1 MRMMPSTAENPP
13 HTLCMPC
20 SCQADIM
27 RHRGTRQS
35 PAVVPCGICMVAT
48 PGSWYQTQ
56 LAALGQPGDPVP
68 WLSQHHKLAQ
78 TTTSRTPT
86 APTGKGGTGGA
97 ERRSMGGGAEGLRP
111 KDDLEPCRRPR
122 TRPRRP
128 APGPPGLVPHQHALR
143 RVVAPDAPKLGRVL
157 RARAPTVRPASRFSG
172 VAASAARADDLCS
185 TKHSCHTPTTRH
197 HTRLRLQVSTGSM
210 PSTSMRHHGANTDRV
225 CVHRRYAR
233 ACRGCTNERQQRG
246 LPRSALWRCACAPRT
261 SALRTSAELRE
272 ALGHRLHTH
281 RWARSGHV
289 RPCRRRRA

>member
-128 APGPPGLVPHQHALR
+128 APGPPGRPRAR
-143 RVVAPDAPKLGRVL
+143 RARRTPPACRARSWAWPRARSGRPPRPTPACSPSRSSARCAQTRPRPA
-157 RARAPTVRPASRFSG
+157 RARADGETCIKILGRCCECGPRRRPVLDQALVSYTHHPPS
-172 VAASAARADDLCS
+172 
-185 TKHSCHTPTTRH
+185 HTPEASGKHWQHAVHVHASSR
-197 HTRLRLQVSTGSM
+197 RE
-210 PSTSMRHHGANTDRV
+210 HG
-225 CVHRRYAR
+225 
-233 ACRGCTNERQQRG
+233 
-246 LPRSALWRCACAPRT
+246 PRMCAQ
-261 SALRTSAELRE
+261 ALRTGMS
-272 ALGHRLHTH
+272 GLHE
-281 RWARSGHV
+281 
-289 RPCRRRRA
+289 